1 MEIFLTGEA
10 WMALLTLS
18 FLEIVL
24 GVDNIVFISI
34 VTNRLPFEKQPK
46 IRTLG
51 LSLALLFRIA
61 MLSSLAWLI
70 HHLVTPLFYVADL
83 GFSVREIILM
93 LGGLFLLAKSTS
105 EIHHKMEGIVTHF
118 KDKGKV
124 SSTKIIMQIVVLD
137 IVFSFDSILT
147 AIGLTDQLIIMIV
160 AVIISMIIM
169 MIFSGRIS
177 QFIAKNPTLE
187 MLALSFLILIGVM
200 LILEGA
206 HQHVPKGYIYFAVFF
221 SFVVEVLNIRML
233 KKKKLSKVKE
243 EKVNILNEDLTQKE

>member
-1 MEIFLTGEA
+1 MDIFLTGEA
-10 WMALLTLS
+10 WMALLTLT

-34 VTNRLPFEKQPK
+34 VTNRLPIERQPK
-46 IRTLG
+46 IRTTG
-51 LSLALLFRIA
+51 LSLALIFRIA
-61 MLSSLAWLI
+61 MLSSIAWLI
-70 HHLVTPLFYVADL
+70 HHLVTPLFYLFGL

-105 EIHHKMEGIVTHF
+105 EIHHKVEGIVTQF
-118 KDKGKV
+118 KDEGK
-124 SSTKIIMQIVVLD
+124 SNSLKIVLQIVMLD

-147 AIGLTDQLIIMIV
+147 AIGLTEQLIIMII

-169 MIFSGRIS
+169 MIFSGKIS

-221 SFVVEVLNIRML
+221 SFIVEVLNIRMI
-233 KKKKLSKVKE
+233 KKTRLSKVKQSSAYRDEELLE
-243 EKVNILNEDLTQKE
+243 EK